1 MTKKLLSQNK
11 SHKSQGTTEF
21 STANNSND
29 NSTNSHIAENK
40 INHNLKQDIFST
52 PLKQNKKNQFF
63 PYSPKKKKRFLENDD
78 INIIGKNLYSIYKS
92 M

>member
-11 SHKSQGTTEF
+11 SHKSQVSIEF

-29 NSTNSHIAENK
+29 NSANSHIAENET
-40 INHNLKQDIFST
+40 NHNLKHYIFST
-52 PLKQNKKNQFF
+52 PLKKNKKNQFF
-63 PYSPKKKKRFLENDD
+63 PYSPKKKKRIIENDD